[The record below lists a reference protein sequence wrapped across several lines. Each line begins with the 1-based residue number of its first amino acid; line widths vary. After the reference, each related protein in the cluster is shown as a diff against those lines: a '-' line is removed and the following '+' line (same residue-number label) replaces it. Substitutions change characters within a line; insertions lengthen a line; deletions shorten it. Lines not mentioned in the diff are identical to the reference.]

1 MRHDIDR
8 AFTNQLDRVLE
19 GWGFFRTIISMAPA
33 PDMKELATGGCN
45 CGADVSPA
53 VVPPRRSTGIFE
65 RESADS
71 AALLGRQCRIS
82 RHPSA

>member
-33 PDMKELATGGCN
+33 PDMKALATGGHSSST
-45 CGADVSPA
+45 DPSPA
-53 VVPPRRSTGIFE
+53 VAPLRRSTGIFE

-71 AALLGRQCRIS
+71 AALLDRQYRVT